1 MIPNKTRLPLAE
13 WRKRKLKLSQLEASK
28 LIGVRKGTLSNYERG
43 TSFPDVPI
51 IKKIEK
57 VYGIKYDQ
65 IIFLLI
71 YYGLTVIL
79 NNKTERRLSIWIF
92 LEIETD
98 DIFLSEDE
106 EPIRNEIINILAK
119 YNLPYWKAKLILER
133 TTAFLDKEAVVQN
146 II

>member
-1 MIPNKTRLPLAE
+1 MIPNKIRLPLAE

-57 VYGIKYDQ
+57 LYGIKYDQ

-71 YYGLTVIL
+71 YYGLTVML
-79 NNKTERRLSIWIF
+79 NNKTERRLSI
-92 LEIETD
+92 
-98 DIFLSEDE
+98 
-106 EPIRNEIINILAK
+106 
-119 YNLPYWKAKLILER
+119 
-133 TTAFLDKEAVVQN
+133 
-146 II
+146 